1 MPRSRLALEL
11 TELLLDF
18 APGQRSVGVTM
29 ALHLCEA
36 AIHKQFRS
44 RDVAGVV
51 GCEKHHSL
59 GDLIG
64 CAETCRTEYSSKSSS
79 CVLRLLRW
87 NAMGACRYS
96 PGLPRSRECD
106 DPLNRLSLPRPAS

>member
-51 GCEKHHSL
+51 GCEKHHRL
-59 GDLIG
+59 RDLIG
-64 CAETCRTEYSSKSSS
+64 CPEPAERNT
-79 CVLRLLRW
+79 LRNHLHVFFACFGGMPWGRVDIARAYHVHA
-87 NAMGACRYS
+87 NATI
-96 PGLPRSRECD
+96 P
-106 DPLNRLSLPRPAS
+106 